1 MAFERFSKKE
11 SFVALGLALLYLL
24 WVVLVVGYRS
34 DHLVFVAL
42 CLGLFFGGETSRK
55 VIMALFFFIL
65 YWVIYD
71 SLRIFPNYEF
81 NPVHIQEPYNIEKSL
96 FGFEY
101 LGQIVTP
108 NEFFEQNTHPIAD
121 VASGLFY
128 LSWVPVPIAFAIW
141 LFFRDKRMLLDF
153 SFAFLL
159 TNLFGFVLY
168 YAYPAAP
175 PWYVEMHGFI
185 ENFSIP
191 GNEAGLANF
200 DRIMGIPLFHGM
212 YAKNANV
219 FAAIPSLHSA
229 YPILP
234 LYFALKRRMKLA
246 AVVFFIIC
254 LGIWGTAVYSRHHYI
269 IDVILGVLC
278 AVATIIVLER
288 FVLRTRVDG
297 WLDRYAEL
305 IK

>member
-1 MAFERFSKKE
+1 
-11 SFVALGLALLYLL
+11 
-24 WVVLVVGYRS
+24 
-34 DHLVFVAL
+34 
-42 CLGLFFGGETSRK
+42 
-55 VIMALFFFIL
+55 MALFFFML

-71 SLRIFPNYEF
+71 SLRIYPNYLF
-81 NPVHIQEPYNIEKSL
+81 NPVHIAEPYNVEKAF

-101 LGQIVTP
+101 LGKIMTP
-108 NEFFEQNTHPIAD
+108 NEFFEVNTHPAAD
-121 VASGLFY
+121 VLSGLFY
-128 LSWVPVPIAFAIW
+128 LCWVPVPIAFAVW

-153 SFAFLL
+153 SLAFLL
-159 TNLFGFVLY
+159 TNLFGFMLY

-175 PWYVEMHGFI
+175 PWYVEMHGFS
-185 ENFSIP
+185 ENFNIP

-200 DRIMGIPLFHGM
+200 DRILGIQLFHSM

-234 LYFALKRRMKLA
+234 LYFALKKKMPLA
-246 AVVFFIIC
+246 VFLFFIVC
-254 LGIWGTAVYSRHHYI
+254 LGIWGAAVYSRHHYI

-278 AVATIIVLER
+278 ALVTILVLEKW
-288 FVLRTRVDG
+288 VLKTRVDG